1 MKKTVTYLALA
12 ATSVLFLTA
21 CSNNNQESTNTSSS
35 SSSSASSS
43 SVATGGGFV
52 TYFRWKSDYSWR
64 WWCFGGNSIRQNAYH
79 V

>member
-12 ATSVLFLTA
+12 ATNVLFLTA
-21 CSNNNQESTNTSSS
+21 CNNNQESTNTSSS

-43 SVATGGGFV
+43 SSTTGGGFV

-64 WWCFGGNSIRQNAYH
+64 
-79 V
+79 